1 MKFTTILAT
10 TATLSASLVSA
21 QSGLVLPPSCAVN
34 CITQLAP
41 SSGCDASITNFAC
54 FCKSQTFA
62 TGFATCVQNGC
73 SAEDLA
79 STATAVQSLCGSAG
93 ITISIPSGAT
103 TGSATVG
110 AGASNTAAAGATETA
125 GAPNGAMGSGVG
137 MGLLGSVV
145 LGAVLLV
152 N

>member
-1 MKFTTILAT
+1 MKFTTVLAT

-21 QSGLVLPPSCAVN
+21 QTGLVLPPSCAIT

-41 SSGCDASITNFAC
+41 SSGCDASITNYAC

-62 TGFATCVQNGC
+62 STFASCVQKGC
-73 SAEDLA
+73 SAADLA
-79 STATAVQSLCGSAG
+79 STATAVQSLCGSVG
-93 ITISIPSGAT
+93 VTISIPSGIT

-110 AGASNTAAAGATETA
+110 AASSTGSVRPTATAPNSAAG
-125 GAPNGAMGSGVG
+125 NGVG

-145 LGAVLLV
+145 MGAVLLV